1 MSGTQRRMARDFK
14 ENSPGVNRSDSEP
27 YARHLPNHMPPTEFP
42 RMDGETNDKAARRL
56 LDVWEGCHGD

>member
-1 MSGTQRRMARDFK
+1 MSK
-14 ENSPGVNRSDSEP
+14 PRSEHATLYTYDEADCVHDDIEP
-27 YARHLPNHMPPTEFP
+27 TRHLPNYMPPTEFP